1 MEGRPLRGTEGVRSM
16 DNPLRMRR
24 ADFWT
29 SLIFFGIAAGMIGS
43 AMTMPLKESFAGV
56 QNAWYVSPA
65 LFPLMIAG
73 ALLILATVLLCN
85 SIRTGGAQAALAAI
99 GRRASG
105 DGDAMARMLTS
116 IAIIAA
122 YVYGLIPRV
131 DYVIATA
138 LFLQVFIAAFY
149 IGRKEIMRLHTL
161 AVLLVA
167 IPAFLAD
174 LFRFYPM
181 PGALSRYLLDLL
193 VLVVTVGLALVTW
206 RRLASDAVSRRR
218 FAAVLAISAIVALLT
233 SLSFKFGLLVPL
245 PAEGA
250 VVRVLEVFVLALRKL
265 GA

>member
-1 MEGRPLRGTEGVRSM
+1 M
-16 DNPLRMRR
+16 DDLLRMRR

-29 SLIFFGIAAGMIGS
+29 SLIFFGIAGGMIGS

-73 ALLILATVLLCN
+73 GLVILATALLCN
-85 SIRTGGAQAALAAI
+85 AIRTGGARAALASLGGWAE
-99 GRRASG
+99 
-105 DGDAMARMLTS
+105 DGKDATARMCVA
-116 IAIIAA
+116 IAIIAG

-131 DYVIATA
+131 DYAIATA

-149 IGRKEIMRLHTL
+149 IGRKEIMRLQTRTF
-161 AVLLVA
+161 LLVA

-181 PGALSRYLLDLL
+181 PGTLSRHLLDVV
-193 VLVVTVGLALVTW
+193 VLVVAIGLGLLTW
-206 RRLASDAVSRRR
+206 RQLASDAVSRRR
-218 FAAVLAISAIVALLT
+218 FSATLAVSAIVALLT
-233 SLSFKFGLLVPL
+233 SVSFKFGLLVPL

-250 VVRVLEVFVLALRKL
+250 AVRALEAVVLALRKL

>member
-1 MEGRPLRGTEGVRSM
+1 M
-16 DNPLRMRR
+16 DALSRIRK

-29 SLIFFGIAAGMIGS
+29 SLILFGIAAGMIGS

-99 GRRASG
+99 RRRAPG
-105 DGDAMARMLTS
+105 DGDATARMLTS

-149 IGRKEIMRLHTL
+149 IGRKEIMRLQTR
-161 AVLLVA
+161 AFLLVA
-167 IPAFLAD
+167 FPAFLTD
-174 LFRFYPM
+174 LFRFYPT
-181 PGALSRYLLDLL
+181 PGTLSRYLLDLL
-193 VLVVTVGLALVTW
+193 VLVVTIGLALVTW
-206 RRLASDAVSRRR
+206 RRLASDTVSRRR
-218 FAAVLAISAIVALLT
+218 FSAVLATSAVVALLT
-233 SLSFKFGLLVPL
+233 GVSFKFGLLVPL

-250 VVRVLEVFVLALRKL
+250 AVRALEAIVLALRKL
-265 GA
+265 GL